1 MAHRKFFSIVLV
13 LVLLSTAIAGAAVA
27 APPAQEKIYTVQK
40 DDNLWRLAEKYLG
53 NGAAYPAIVAA
64 TNAKHAEDD
73 TFAYIDNPS
82 LIHPGWKLL
91 VPTPEEAAKLIG
103 EYRAATTP
111 KKGGTLVVA
120 LAEPALTM
128 DPADYRDR
136 RTETALR
143 NIFDGLVTRTV
154 KNEVVL
160 ELAES
165 ADLVDPTTWEFKLK
179 KGVTF
184 HNGEAL
190 TAEDVKFTF
199 DRIITEKGIDYPEAH
214 TAARKG
220 LIAPLES
227 VEIVDDYTVRFHL
240 SDPWPVFMQML
251 VHQQI
256 IPKDYFEQVGTK
268 GFIEKPVGCG
278 PFKFVEGR
286 LDEQIVLERFD
297 AYYGGA
303 DDLPPVGPAFVD
315 RVIIKILPE
324 DATRV
329 ASLQAG
335 EANIIESV
343 PSHMI
348 PTLEADENIVVKTCG
363 GTRPHFMEMN
373 VTKPPLD
380 DVRVRRALN
389 YAVDVEL
396 IIEKVYGGRAT
407 VLPGPLSPFNNFA
420 DKTLKPYG
428 HDVEK
433 AKALLAEAGYAD
445 GFPMVIDASADYK
458 ELAEAV
464 AGQLRNVGVDA
475 SVRIW
480 DWGVLKPL
488 LKAGERTAAVSSW
501 GDSAFDPVG
510 YMEAKWRTPVEGTGK
525 GRGRYSL
532 YSNPRVDEL
541 IDAGEV
547 ETDVAK
553 RHEIYNEAQ
562 KLIWED
568 APMIFLFVPQ
578 EVQACSANVMNWVPS
593 PDSRIN
599 LHDVWLK

>member
-1 MAHRKFFSIVLV
+1 MAHRKRLSLVMV
-13 LVLLSTAIAGAAVA
+13 LVLLFTAVA
-27 APPAQEKIYTVQK
+27 SAVSAAPAAQERIYTVQK

-64 TNAKHAEDD
+64 TNAKHAEDE
-73 TFAYIDNPS
+73 TFAFIENPS

-91 VPTPEEAAKLIG
+91 IPAPEDAARLVEG
-103 EYRAATTP
+103 YRAATTP
-111 KKGGTLVVA
+111 KRGGTIVVG
-120 LAEPALTM
+120 LRGPVLTL

-136 RTETALR
+136 ITETALR

-154 KNEVVL
+154 ENEVVL

-165 ADLVDPTTWEFKLK
+165 AELIEPAVWEFKLK

-184 HNGEAL
+184 HNGEPL

-199 DRIITEKGIDYPEAH
+199 DRIITEGGIDYPEPH

-220 LIAPLES
+220 LIAPLQE

-240 SDPWPVFMQML
+240 SAPWPVFMQML

-256 IPKDYFEQVGTK
+256 VPKDYFEEVGTK
-268 GFIEKPVGCG
+268 GFIEHPIGAG
-278 PFKFVEGR
+278 PFKFVEGK
-286 LDEQIVLERFD
+286 LDEQIVLERYED
-297 AYYGGA
+297 YYGGA

-315 RVIIKILPE
+315 RVIFKVLPE

-329 ASLQAG
+329 AALQAG
-335 EANIIESV
+335 EANIIQGV
-343 PSHMI
+343 PAHVI
-348 PTLEADENIVVKTCG
+348 PALEKDPNVVVKACG

-373 VTKPPLD
+373 VTKPPFD
-380 DVRVRRALN
+380 DVRVRKAMN
-389 YAVDVEL
+389 YAVDVET
-396 IIEKVYGGRAT
+396 IINKLYGGRAT
-407 VLPGPLSPFNNFA
+407 VLPGPLSPFNNFV
-420 DKTLKPYG
+420 DKTLQPYG
-428 HDVEK
+428 YDPEK

-445 GFPMVIDASADYK
+445 GFSFVIDASADYK
-458 ELAEAV
+458 ELAEAI
-464 AGQLRNVGVDA
+464 AGQVRNIGIDA
-475 SVRIW
+475 SVRVW
-480 DWGVLKPL
+480 DWAVVKPL
-488 LKAGERTAAVSSW
+488 LLAGERQAVVGSW

-525 GRGRYSL
+525 GRGNYSQ

-562 KLIWED
+562 RIIWDE
-568 APMIFLFVPQ
+568 APCVFLFVPQ
-578 EVQACSANVMNWVPS
+578 EVEACTANVMNWEPS

>member
-1 MAHRKFFSIVLV
+1 MARWKALSAVVVLA
-13 LVLLSTAIAGAAVA
+13 LLFTAVAGAVSA
-27 APPAQEKIYTVQK
+27 APAAQERIYTVQK

-64 TNAKHAEDD
+64 TNAKHAEDK
-73 TFAYIDNPS
+73 TFAYIENPS

-91 VPTPEEAAKLIG
+91 IPAPEDAARLVA

-111 KKGGTLVVA
+111 KRGGTLVVG
-120 LAEPALTM
+120 LRGPVLTL

-136 RTETALR
+136 ITETVLR

-154 KNEVVL
+154 NNEVVL

-165 ADLVDPTTWEFKLK
+165 ATLIDPTTWEFKLK

-199 DRIITEKGIDYPEAH
+199 DRIITEGGIEYPEKH

-220 LIAPLES
+220 LIAPLQS

-240 SDPWPVFMQML
+240 SSPWPVFMQML

-256 IPKDYFEQVGTK
+256 VPKDYFEQVGTK
-268 GFIEKPVGCG
+268 GFIEHPIGAG
-278 PFKFVEGR
+278 PFKFVEGK
-286 LDEQIVLERFD
+286 LSEQIVLERYEN
-297 AYYGGA
+297 YYGGA
-303 DDLPPVGPAFVD
+303 DALPPVGPAFVD
-315 RVIIKILPE
+315 RVIFKILPE

-329 ASLQAG
+329 AALQAG
-335 EANIIESV
+335 EVNIIQSV
-343 PSHMI
+343 PAHMI
-348 PTLEADENIVVKTCG
+348 PVLQEDPNIRVKTCG
-363 GTRPHFMEMN
+363 GTRPHFMEVN
-373 VTKPPLD
+373 VKQAPLN
-380 DVRVRRALN
+380 DVRVRKALN
-389 YAVDVEL
+389 YAVDVRT
-396 IIEKVYGGRAT
+396 IIDKLYGGRAT
-407 VLPGPLSPFNNFA
+407 VLPGPLSPFNNFV

-428 HDVEK
+428 YDPAK
-433 AKALLAEAGYAD
+433 AKALLAEAGYAG
-445 GFPMVIDASADYK
+445 GFSLVIDVDATSKD
-458 ELAEAV
+458 LAEAI
-464 AGQLRNVGVDA
+464 AGQLRNVGIDA
-475 SVRIW
+475 SVRVW
-480 DWGVLKPL
+480 DWAVLRPL
-488 LKAGERTAAVSSW
+488 LLAGERQATVSSW

-510 YMEAKWRTPVEGTGK
+510 YMEAKWHTYVEGSTY
-525 GRGRYSL
+525 GRGNYSQ

-541 IDAGEV
+541 IKAGEV

-562 KLIWED
+562 RIIWDE
-568 APMIFLFVPQ
+568 APCVFLFVPQ
-578 EVQACSANVMNWVPS
+578 EVEACTANVMNWVPS